1 MLDIYFLY
9 GYNRIQERGRAMA
22 KMAAFDELVKAIQ
35 QAFIDVNDMSEEQHL
50 RKLEEYFEPD
60 GTPKTF
66 EMQYPYFDENGIPA
80 YRVMR
85 IPQICLVP
93 ITSLKLDEVEVDFKV
108 RLYGDVSLKR
118 SRRGGDP
125 DTVLGYI
132 PHGKIRRD
140 DSSYASI
147 KIKFTSQDPPEG
159 LLRIRDQFVKV
170 TV

>member
-1 MLDIYFLY
+1 
-9 GYNRIQERGRAMA
+9 MA

-108 RLYGDVSLKR
+108 RLYGDVNLHR
-118 SRRGGDP
+118 QDGDKL
-125 DTVLGYI
+125 DTILGYI
-132 PHGKIRRD
+132 PHGKSR
-140 DSSYASI
+140 SNENSFASI

-159 LLRIRDQFVKV
+159 LLRLRDQFVKV
-170 TV
+170 TL